1 MVIRLCFVCANLFCC
16 QSNSETQRKMHDFF
30 LFKMKITLHICQP
43 GFWKEGLNNMCKNIY
58 GNAYI
63 YTARLAVTRH
73 RWWNKCSWLHSIRKQ
88 AFVDVKISN
97 ISNPICADM
106 LRLSFHP
113 RSSLPEEEH
122 FAVQQQVGRRER
134 CYEVLPKPS
143 LGDPDHS
150 GHARHWPP
158 PALLEFP
165 ENLWVQKCTRLKS
178 GPRLMGRWSRLLKSN
193 KYHPNIH
200 STFYILHPKVR
211 FFCKILGLA
220 NFPGRK

>member
-1 MVIRLCFVCANLFCC
+1 MFMIA
-16 QSNSETQRKMHDFF
+16 
-30 LFKMKITLHICQP
+30 
-43 GFWKEGLNNMCKNIY
+43 
-58 GNAYI
+58 
-63 YTARLAVTRH
+63 
-73 RWWNKCSWLHSIRKQ
+73 LHSKASVCWCENIKYFQPNLCRH
-88 AFVDVKISN
+88 AAPLIS
-97 ISNPICADM
+97 PEVVFARRRTFC
-106 LRLSFHP
+106 
-113 RSSLPEEEH
+113 SSRW
-122 FAVQQQVGRRER
+122 VGRRER
-134 CYEVLPKPS
+134 CYEVLPKAS